1 MITIMRT
8 PRLSLFVGSIA
19 LSLGVTASQAQDIAI
34 GRAVFGS
41 ICARCHGLPPSL
53 LYGADIAAGDP
64 TRIEAAI
71 GKVRTMASLRDRIT
85 EQDMRDISAYLD
97 RPFSIAVNAGDE
109 AERLFAW
116 AEWKYQS
123 ALQPRVPTGRI
134 AQYLVRY
141 YAKSGLYIGVA
152 QGHVWLYDEKSP
164 ESGVQSLG
172 TTEVFLALAKSD
184 GF

>member
-1 MITIMRT
+1 MITIMRV
-8 PRLSLFVGSIA
+8 PSLSLFVTSIA
-19 LSLGVTASQAQDIAI
+19 LSLSVTASLAQDISI
-34 GRAVFGS
+34 GRAVFGN

-64 TRIEAAI
+64 TRIESAI
-71 GKVRTMASLRDRIT
+71 GKVRAMATLRDRIT

-97 RPFSIAVNAGDE
+97 RPFFFAVSAGDE

-152 QGHVWLYDEKSP
+152 QGQVWLYDERSP
-164 ESGVQSLG
+164 ETGVQSLG
-172 TTEVFLALAKSD
+172 TTEVFLGLAKSD

>member
-1 MITIMRT
+1 MIAIMRV
-8 PRLSLFVGSIA
+8 PSLPLFVGSIV
-19 LSLGVTASQAQDIAI
+19 LSLSVTASQAQDISI
-34 GRAVFGS
+34 GRAVFGN

-64 TRIEAAI
+64 TRIESAI
-71 GKVRTMASLRDRIT
+71 GKVRTMATLRDRIT

-97 RPFSIAVNAGDE
+97 RPFLIAVNAEDE

-116 AEWKYQS
+116 AEWKYQT

-134 AQYLVRY
+134 DQYLVRH
-141 YAKSGLYIGVA
+141 YAKSGLHVGVA
-152 QGHVWLYDEKSP
+152 QGQVWLYDESKP
-164 ESGVQSLG
+164 ETGVQRLG
-172 TTEVFLALAKSD
+172 TTAVFLELAKSE